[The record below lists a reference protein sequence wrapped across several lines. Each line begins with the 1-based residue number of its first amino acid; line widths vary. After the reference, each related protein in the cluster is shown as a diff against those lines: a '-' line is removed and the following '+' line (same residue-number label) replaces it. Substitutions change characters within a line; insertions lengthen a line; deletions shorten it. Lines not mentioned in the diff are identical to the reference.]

1 MLRQALTISIEAHK
15 NYLFEK
21 IDICDEKNIASCLLR
36 HRPDVIIH
44 LAAETHVDRSI
55 SGPNDFIRTN
65 IDVRSKCC
73 SKLEIL
79 GSPKRPKAFDFI
91 IYLQTKSSGRLN
103 WIAI

>member
-1 MLRQALTISIEAHK
+1 M
-15 NYLFEK
+15 
-21 IDICDEKNIASCLLR
+21 
-36 HRPDVIIH
+36 IIH

-65 IDVRSKCC
+65 IDGTFKMLQQATKYWKSK
-73 SKLEIL
+73 KGL
-79 GSPKRPKAFDFI
+79 KAFDFI